1 MIFLILRYTP
11 LKFNNSYVYPW
22 WAYFIGWFLAFSSL
36 VQIPIA
42 MVFKLAQQ
50 EGTLWQVSGVWLW
63 ASFFLT
69 LFAVKTLQNYCWFM
83 IAHVKKYVIY

>member
-1 MIFLILRYTP
+1 MIFLILRFKP

-42 MVFKLAQQ
+42 MVFKVAQQ
-50 EGTLWQVSGVWLW
+50 KGSLWQVSGVWLRV
-63 ASFFLT
+63 FIFLT
-69 LFAVKTLQNYCWFM
+69 IFNNRFYL
-83 IAHVKKYVIY
+83 